1 MGSSSGRSL
10 TWVEAAQVVPPK
22 VEERGW
28 VFCLGEAVLHSNTIS
43 VSGLLKLIGYIYLSI
58 YLSINLIYLLI

>member
-1 MGSSSGRSL
+1 MGGGCPSSPAEGGRAWL
-10 TWVEAAQVVPPK
+10 GVL
-22 VEERGW
+22 
-28 VFCLGEAVLHSNTIS
+28 FGEAVLHSNTIS